1 MLELSL
7 IQNMFTNIS
16 TTLTSQ
22 YHAAWK
28 NVVCLFWETGE
39 GGVILN
45 PGKFSKK

>member
-45 PGKFSKK
+45 PGKI